1 MHNTNLAIIDSAQ
14 KRCVYQY
21 LLLII
26 VKIMIMDFSTKLTK
40 LKQNHLYRSR
50 KVSENAQGTQL
61 IVNGKSVLNFC
72 SNDYLSL
79 ANHAQVKEAL
89 KQGVDKYG
97 VGSGA
102 SHLVSGHSSA
112 HHDLEEA
119 LADYT
124 GQDRALLF
132 STGYTANLGI
142 FSALKDELDWVL
154 QDKLNH
160 ASLIDGNQLIG
171 LPIQRYLHN
180 DIASLKRKIAKQT
193 GAGMIVTDTVF
204 SMDGD
209 RANIDDLQKIANF
222 SNAILMQDDAHGFGV
237 FKPNIPQ
244 NSIYMATLGKAAGTM
259 GAFVAGNEDFIEF
272 LIQKSRPYIYT
283 TAMSPAICVAT
294 LKSLELIKKGEQKA
308 KLRANIDFFRNFST
322 ALGLPIEASNSAI
335 QPLIIG
341 ESEKALKISQTL
353 FNQGFYVSA
362 IRPPTVP
369 KNTARLR
376 ITLSANHTQS
386 QIEQLLNKIKHALH

>member
-341 ESEKALKISQTL
+341 KSEKALKISQTL

-376 ITLSANHTQS
+376 ITLSADHTQS

>member
-1 MHNTNLAIIDSAQ
+1 
-14 KRCVYQY
+14 
-21 LLLII
+21 
-26 VKIMIMDFSTKLTK
+26 MDFSKKLSD
-40 LKQNHLYRSR
+40 LKSNHLYRTR
-50 KVSENAQGTQL
+50 KLSTTAQGAQMV
-61 IVNGKSVLNFC
+61 INGKSLINFC

-89 KQGVDKYG
+89 KKGVDQYG
-97 VGSGA
+97 VGSGS

-119 LADYT
+119 LAEYT
-124 GQDRALLF
+124 GQDRGLLF
-132 STGYTANLGI
+132 STGYSANIGV

-180 DIASLKRKIAKQT
+180 DIASLEKKLEKQT
-193 GAGMIVTDTVF
+193 GSGMIVTDTVF

-209 RANIDDLQKIANF
+209 QANITDLQKIANF
-222 SNAILMQDDAHGFGV
+222 SNAILMQDDAHGFGI
-237 FKPNIPQ
+237 FEANIPK

-259 GAFVAGNEDFIEF
+259 GAFVAGNDDFIEF
-272 LIQKSRPYIYT
+272 LIQKSRPYVYT

-294 LKSLELIKKGEQKA
+294 LKSLELIKNGEQKA
-308 KLRANIDFFRNFST
+308 KLLANIDFFRNFSN
-322 ALGLPIEASNSAI
+322 ALSLPIDPSSSAI

-341 ESEKALKISQTL
+341 DSEKALKISQAL
-353 FNQGFYVSA
+353 FEKGFYVGA

-376 ITLSANHTQS
+376 ITLSADHTQT
-386 QIEQLLNKIKHALH
+386 QIEHLLTQIKHALQ

>member
-1 MHNTNLAIIDSAQ
+1 MSTLLVTFFDSS
-14 KRCVYQY
+14 
-21 LLLII
+21 L
-26 VKIMIMDFSTKLTK
+26 KLTNKYHKIEIMNFSKK
-40 LKQNHLYRSR
+40 LSEIKQAHLYRSR
-50 KVSENAQGTQL
+50 KVSENAQDIQL
-61 IVNGKSVLNFC
+61 TINGKSLINFC

-79 ANHAQVKEAL
+79 ANHPKVIEAL
-89 KQGVDKYG
+89 KTGVDQYG
-97 VGSGA
+97 VGSGS
-102 SHLVSGHSSA
+102 SHLVSGHSRA

-132 STGYTANLGI
+132 STGYSANLGI

-171 LPIQRYLHN
+171 LPVQRYLHN
-180 DIASLKRKIAKQT
+180 DIDSLKKKIAKQS
-193 GAGMIVTDTVF
+193 GQGMIVTDTVF

-209 RANIDDLQKIANF
+209 RANINDLQKIENF
-222 SNAILMQDDAHGFGV
+222 SNAILMQDDAHGFGI
-237 FKPNIPQ
+237 FEPNIPT

-272 LIQKSRPYIYT
+272 LIQKSRPYVYT
-283 TAMSPAICVAT
+283 TATSPAICVAT
-294 LKSLELIKKGEQKA
+294 LKSLDLIKQGEQKA
-308 KLRANIDFFRNFST
+308 KLLANIDYFRNFSST
-322 ALGLPIEASNSAI
+322 LDLPIEPSSSAI

-341 ESEKALKISQTL
+341 DSEKALKISQTL
-353 FNQGFYVSA
+353 FNKGFYVSA

-376 ITLSANHTQS
+376 ITLNADHTQA
-386 QIEQLLNKIKHALH
+386 QIEQLLTQIKHAL

>member
-119 LADYT
+119 LVDYT

-376 ITLSANHTQS
+376 ITLSADHTQS

>member
-26 VKIMIMDFSTKLTK
+26 VKIMIMDFSTKLTE

-142 FSALKDELDWVL
+142 FSALKDELDWAL

-376 ITLSANHTQS
+376 ITLSADHTQS

>member
-1 MHNTNLAIIDSAQ
+1 MSINTKN
-14 KRCVYQY
+14 Y
-21 LLLII
+21 LLFIGI
-26 VKIMIMDFSTKLTK
+26 KITTMNFSKKLSD
-40 LKQNHLYRSR
+40 LKQKHLYRSR
-50 KVSENAQGTQL
+50 KTSENAQDTQRV
-61 IVNGKSVLNFC
+61 INGKSLINFC

-79 ANHAQVKEAL
+79 ANHPQVKEAF

-97 VGSGA
+97 AGSGS

-112 HHDLEEA
+112 HHNLEEA

-132 STGYTANLGI
+132 STGYSANLGI
-142 FSALKDELDWVL
+142 FSALKEELDWVL

-160 ASLIDGNQLIG
+160 ASLIDANQLIG
-171 LPIQRYLHN
+171 LPLQRYLHN
-180 DIASLKRKIAKQT
+180 DIASLEKKASKQS
-193 GAGMIVTDTVF
+193 GSGMIATDSVF

-209 RANIDDLQKIANF
+209 RAKIDDLQKIGNF

-237 FKPNIPQ
+237 FEPNIPE

-259 GAFVAGNEDFIEF
+259 GAFVAGNEDFVEF

-283 TAMSPAICVAT
+283 TAISPAICMAT
-294 LKSLELIKKGEQKA
+294 LKSLELIKKGEINA
-308 KLRANIDFFRNFST
+308 KLQANIQFFRNFSS
-322 ALGLPIEASNSAI
+322 ALNLPIESSFSAI

-341 ESEKALKISQTL
+341 DSKTALKISQTL
-353 FNQGFYVSA
+353 YKQGFYVSA
-362 IRPPTVP
+362 IREPTVP

-376 ITLSANHTQS
+376 ITISANHTQT
-386 QIEQLLNKIKHALH
+386 QIEQLLTQVKHALQ